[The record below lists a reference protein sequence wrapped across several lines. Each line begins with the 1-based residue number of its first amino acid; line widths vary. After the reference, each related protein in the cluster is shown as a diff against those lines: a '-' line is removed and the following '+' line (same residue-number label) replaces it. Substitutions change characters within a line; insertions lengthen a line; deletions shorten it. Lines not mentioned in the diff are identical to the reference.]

1 MKKIIII
8 NGPNLNLLG
17 NREQKIYGDKSLDEI
32 EKISKQKSSSL
43 NIDCFFC
50 QRNDEG
56 EIINHIHSVESSYDG
71 LIINPAAFTHTSVAL
86 LDALRSINKPKIEIH
101 LSNIYTREEYRKK
114 SITSEGVDGLIC
126 GFGSLSYILAIEA
139 LSNLIYNK

>member
-17 NREQKIYGDKSLDEI
+17 NREQKVYGDKSLDEI

-50 QRNDEG
+50 KSAIG
-56 EIINHIHSVESSYDG
+56 TVFLFSVLAGCESLDIFRL
-71 LIINPAAFTHTSVAL
+71 LIL
-86 LDALRSINKPKIEIH
+86 SI
-101 LSNIYTREEYRKK
+101 
-114 SITSEGVDGLIC
+114 
-126 GFGSLSYILAIEA
+126 
-139 LSNLIYNK
+139 